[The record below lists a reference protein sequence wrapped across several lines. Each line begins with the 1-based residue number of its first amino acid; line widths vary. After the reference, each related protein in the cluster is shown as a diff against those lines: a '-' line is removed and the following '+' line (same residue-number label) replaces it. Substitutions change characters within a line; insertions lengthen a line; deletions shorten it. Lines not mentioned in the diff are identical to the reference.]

1 MKRFPIIYFYTWGI
15 HFQDF
20 PGLILW
26 YSCEYVN
33 CLFKA
38 CLQLLLHGFTQF
50 WKWNLIAAAN
60 WSCIG
65 KHFSRANSTWIQA
78 ASFLKKHAS
87 VYWQELS
94 LCADSC
100 SKQGLQRF
108 SDCPCRDAGAW
119 LTLSIYSNM
128 GAPTS
133 NFTWKGRIAL
143 TFCSMELVSSLHGH
157 MSCGVCVI
165 ITLLPNCFTPHR

>member
-1 MKRFPIIYFYTWGI
+1 MKRLPNIYFYTWGI
-15 HFQDF
+15 HFQVF

-38 CLQLLLHGFTQF
+38 RLQLLLHGFTQI

-65 KHFSRANSTWIQA
+65 KHFSRANSTWVQA

-108 SDCPCRDAGAW
+108 SDCPCRDAEAW